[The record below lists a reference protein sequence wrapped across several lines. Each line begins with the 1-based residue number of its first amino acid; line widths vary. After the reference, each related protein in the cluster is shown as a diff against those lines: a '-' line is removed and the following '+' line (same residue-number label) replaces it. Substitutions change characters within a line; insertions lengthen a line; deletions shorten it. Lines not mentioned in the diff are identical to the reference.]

1 MKRILALLVVLGLSL
16 AQHGGYSSMSVG
28 EHLGGL
34 SGRAFDRAFLSMMV
48 PHHQG
53 AVEMSRWVLPRA
65 KNAQVRAWANAII
78 AAQQREIAQMN
89 EWLKPLGGSDKGSAE
104 MMAGDMAGMMTALR
118 GGRDPDRAFVQ
129 GMIPHHASAIE
140 MALLAIQRSSDPR
153 IIKLARDILVS
164 QSEEI
169 YQFRNWLK

>member
-1 MKRILALLVVLGLSL
+1 MKKLFTLVLLLGFAV
-16 AQHGGYSSMSVG
+16 AQHGGHSSMG
-28 EHLGGL
+28 PDLKTL
-34 SGRAFDRAFLSMMV
+34 SGKAFDRAFLSMMI

-65 KNAQVRAWANAII
+65 KNAQVKNWANAIV
-78 AAQQREIAQMN
+78 AAQQREITQMT
-89 EWLKPLGGSDKGSAE
+89 EWLKPLGGSEKAAAD
-104 MMAGDMAGMMTALR
+104 MMKADMAGMVTALR
-118 GGRDPDRAFVQ
+118 GSADPDRGFVQ

-153 IIKLARDILVS
+153 IIKLARGVLVS